1 MNWLSPRLGLNLI
14 FLSLPFHA
22 KYRIQDIFQVLSMYS
37 RTLRS
42 SQDFLYLLRSLY
54 LTHRDTRLGEISP
67 KCWKVSNLIQIQS
80 VAFSISQDRH
90 LLGSS
95 SW

>member
-54 LTHRDTRLGEISP
+54 LTHRDTRLGEIPP
-67 KCWKVSNLIQIQS
+67 KCWKVSNL
-80 VAFSISQDRH
+80 V
-90 LLGSS
+90 SS
-95 SW
+95 SGIHYDIMK